1 LLSRHE
7 AGVPTGARGRLGGFL
22 SRRTQ
27 TCSDRIAARRWEVPP
42 ERARTIRQKGTF
54 RRGGIAFQGRG
65 RNVEVKAVAAAGMG
79 LRPSVRLSRVRKRGP
94 KNIRHDLARPETRP
108 NRDAAGRDSSRG
120 DDRSH
125 RSARLAE
132 LKTGLQRDGDRFGG
146 GLCQAPRR
154 HSRALGVL
162 VRVCLALTCLQ
173 DRLGA
178 DRCNTVRL
186 PIGR

>member
-1 LLSRHE
+1 MLSRHE

-27 TCSDRIAARRWEVPP
+27 TCPDRIAARRGEVPP

-94 KNIRHDLARPETRP
+94 RTFGMTSPVRKRGPIATSQGVIAVAETT
-108 NRDAAGRDSSRG
+108 A
-120 DDRSH
+120 H
-125 RSARLAE
+125 
-132 LKTGLQRDGDRFGG
+132 
-146 GLCQAPRR
+146 
-154 HSRALGVL
+154 
-162 VRVCLALTCLQ
+162 
-173 DRLGA
+173 
-178 DRCNTVRL
+178 TVRL
-186 PIGR
+186 GSPN

>member
-1 LLSRHE
+1 
-7 AGVPTGARGRLGGFL
+7 VPRPHSGAPGGG
-22 SRRTQ
+22 S
-27 TCSDRIAARRWEVPP
+27 ARESENDPAKRNVPP
-42 ERARTIRQKGTF
+42 WRNCFPRTRSQRGNEGSSRSGNGTS
-54 RRGGIAFQGRG
+54 
-65 RNVEVKAVAAAGMG
+65 
-79 LRPSVRLSRVRKRGP
+79 PSVRLSRVRKRGP
-94 KNIRHDLARPETRP
+94 KNVRHDLARPETRP

-120 DDRSH
+120 DDRPH

-132 LKTGLQRDGDRFGG
+132 LKTGLQREGDRFGG

-154 HSRALGVL
+154 HSRALGLL

-178 DRCNTVRL
+178 ERCNTVRL